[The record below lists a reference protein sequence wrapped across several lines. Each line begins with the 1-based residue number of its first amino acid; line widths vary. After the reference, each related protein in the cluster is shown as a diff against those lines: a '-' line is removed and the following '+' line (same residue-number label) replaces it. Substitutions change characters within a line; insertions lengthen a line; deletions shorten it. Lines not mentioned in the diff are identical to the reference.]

1 MDREE
6 LIETIKRGPVRIPT
20 NDGSVYDIEKPEF
33 ATVAELTVSVLYRN
47 QDGKLKHVLLPLVTM
62 TAVEPI
68 AA

>member
-6 LIETIKRGPVRIPT
+6 LIDAIAAGPVRIRM
-20 NDGSVYDIEKPEF
+20 NNGRSYDVEKPAF
-33 ATVAELTVSVLYRN
+33 ALVAELTVGVLYRSE
-47 QDGKLKHVLLPLVTM
+47 DGKYRNVILQLVTM